1 MAASLNFIEIVHY
14 LNMRK
19 ADLDY
24 QMGPFK
30 KTALHLAV
38 EYNAELTIKFL
49 LKHGANMET
58 KDIFGFD
65 IYEQAENRG
74 NFALLTLFDKF
85 KEYSLF

>member
-1 MAASLNFIEIVHY
+1 
-14 LNMRK
+14 MRK

-49 LKHGANMET
+49 LKHGAKIET

-65 IYEQAENRG
+65 IYEQALEEELARMVKKQTG
-74 NFALLTLFDKF
+74 SRPLVFVHFTQ
-85 KEYSLF
+85 

>member
-1 MAASLNFIEIVHY
+1 
-14 LNMRK
+14 MRK

-38 EYNAELTIKFL
+38 EYNAEITIKFL
-49 LKHGANMET
+49 LKHGASMEINDT
-58 KDIFGFD
+58 FGFD

-74 NFALLTLFDKF
+74 NLNLITLFDKF
-85 KEYSLF
+85 KEYSFF